1 MLVFIGWLNFEME
14 IIEISMYV
22 YKKILL
28 DFFIICFIYI
38 IKVGVKLLR

>member
-28 DFFIICFIYI
+28 DFFIMFYLYYKQLVLNC
-38 IKVGVKLLR
+38 